1 MTRLPKIVKKYAI
14 TEGINNLPEIGT
26 LLNDARE
33 LEGDLEFIQRQLNA
47 ALNRRDIIIKQVKEL
62 WTEEEIKSSGFNYS

>member
-26 LLNDARE
+26 LLSDARE
-33 LEGDLEFIQRQLNA
+33 LEGDLECIQRQLNA
-47 ALNRRDIIIKQVKEL
+47 ALNRRDNIIKQVKEL
-62 WTEEEIKSSGFNYS
+62 WTEEEIKYSGFNYS